1 MGSRPAIIGGVSL
14 AQLDPTSRLLVETV
28 LRHGPISRAA
38 MTRRTGLSSGSLT
51 RVTAPLIRAG
61 ILKEG
66 ASQPARVGRPT
77 LPLEAVDSAGRF
89 VGIKVLPG
97 RLYAVLAGLCGVVH
111 GSAVEDADTSSVEST
126 ATAISRLLR
135 QRADA
140 WVPEGIGVSLAGAV
154 DPFGTVR
161 AARLL
166 GWSGGNVTG
175 AVTECTG
182 LPCAAANDV
191 DALALAEHWFG
202 RGRGAHNFVVLTVG
216 VGVGAGA
223 IVENQLLVGH
233 QGSAG
238 MLGAAWA
245 SNGRTFREMLAT
257 EPLLER
263 ASAAA
268 GRPLTADD
276 LRGDDPAVGAVLDE
290 AAVALGELV
299 GLAKLAWGPERVLVT
314 GDGVAPFVTR
324 VAAIEQGLERHHY
337 YDIDPPELEMG
348 DTLDFLSWAR
358 GGVALAIRSSLI
370 A

>member
-1 MGSRPAIIGGVSL
+1 MSL
-14 AQLDPTSRLLVETV
+14 AELDPTSRLLVETV

-51 RVTAPLIRAG
+51 RVTAPLVGAG

-66 ASQPARVGRPT
+66 ASRRARVGRPA
-77 LPLEAVDSAGRF
+77 LPLEAVDSAARF
-89 VGIKVLPG
+89 VGVKVVPG

-126 ATAISRLLR
+126 AAAIAGLLD
-135 QRADA
+135 QRAGT
-140 WVPEGIGVSLAGAV
+140 WTPEALGVSIAGAV

-166 GWSGGNVTG
+166 GWSGGNITG
-175 AVTECTG
+175 AVTTATG
-182 LPCAAANDV
+182 LSCAAANDV
-191 DALALAEHWFG
+191 DALTLAEHWFG

-223 IVENQLLVGH
+223 VVEDRLLLGH

-245 SNGRTFREMLAT
+245 SDGRRFREMLAT

-263 ASAAA
+263 ACAAA
-268 GRPLTADD
+268 GRPLTEAD
-276 LRGDDPAVGAVLDE
+276 LRGDDPVVGGVLDE
-290 AAVALGELV
+290 AAEALGELV
-299 GLAKLAWGPERVLVT
+299 GLAKLAWGPERVLIT
-314 GDGVAPFVTR
+314 GDGIAPFVPR
-324 VAAIEQGLERHHY
+324 LPAIQRGLERHRY
-337 YDIDPPELEMG
+337 YDIEPPEVQMG

-358 GGVALAIRSSLI
+358 GGAALAIRASLQLR
-370 A
+370 

>member
-1 MGSRPAIIGGVSL
+1 MGSRAAIIGDVSL
-14 AQLDPTSRLLVETV
+14 AELDPTSRLLVETV
-28 LRHGPISRAA
+28 LRHGPISRVA

-51 RVTAPLIRAG
+51 RVTAPLINAG

-66 ASQPARVGRPT
+66 LSRPSKVGRPT
-77 LPLEAVDSAGRF
+77 LPLEAVDSAARF
-89 VGIKVLPG
+89 VGVKVVPG
-97 RLYAVLAGLCGVVH
+97 RLYAVLSGLCGMVH

-126 ATAISRLLR
+126 ASAIAALLR
-135 QRADA
+135 DRADA
-140 WVPEGIGVSLAGAV
+140 WAPEGIGVSLAGAV

-166 GWSGGNVTG
+166 GWSGGNITG
-175 AVTECTG
+175 VLTEATG
-182 LPCAAANDV
+182 LPCTAANDV
-191 DALALAEHWFG
+191 DALVLAEHWFG

-223 IVENQLLVGH
+223 IVEDQLLVGH

-245 SNGRTFREMLAT
+245 SDGRRFREMLAT

-268 GRPLTADD
+268 GRPLKPGD
-276 LRGDDPAVGAVLDE
+276 LRGDDPAIAGVLDE
-290 AAVALGELV
+290 AAEALGELV
-299 GLAKLAWGPERVLVT
+299 GLAKLAWGPERVLLT
-314 GDGVAPFVTR
+314 GDGIAPFVSR
-324 VAAIEQGLERHHY
+324 LPAIERGLERHRY
-337 YDIDPPELEMG
+337 YDIDPPELELG
-348 DTLDFLSWAR
+348 DALDFLSWAR
-358 GGVALAIRSSLI
+358 GGAALAIRSSLT